1 MKLKEIEEIVEH
13 KVPMWQPALLI
24 LLLLLGFT
32 VVPLIVNQAEKAE
45 QKKQKETGN
54 TLGVESIRQTVDGGV
69 EQYVKPYAQKLQQGV
84 ESVLGVAQQSA
95 TDIASQSAQQ
105 AKDYVFDNTVGKVL
119 ESVHS
124 LPSDQQDLIKKA
136 ICK

>member
-13 KVPMWQPALLI
+13 KVPIWQPALLI
-24 LLLLLGFT
+24 ILLILGFSI
-32 VVPLIVNQAEKAE
+32 VPLIANQATEL
-45 QKKQKETGN
+45 KKKTPTKEN
-54 TLGVESIRQTVDGGV
+54 ILGVETIQKTVDSGV
-69 EQYVKPYAQKLQQGV
+69 EQYVIPYAQKLQQGV

-105 AKDYVFDNTVGKVL
+105 AKEYVFDNTVGKVL
-119 ESVHS
+119 DSVHS
-124 LPSDQQDLIKKA
+124 LPTDQQDLIKKA

>member
-1 MKLKEIEEIVEH
+1 MKLKEIEEIAVQ
-13 KVPMWQPALLI
+13 KVPVGQPTLLI

-32 VVPLIVNQAEKAE
+32 VVPFIASQAEKE
-45 QKKQKETGN
+45 SQHKPIEVGS
-54 TLGVESIRQTVDGGV
+54 TLGVETIQKTVDSGV
-69 EQYVKPYAQKLQQGV
+69 ERYVKPYAEKLQQGV

-105 AKDYVFDNTVGKVL
+105 AKEYVFDNTVGKVL

-124 LPSDQQDLIKKA
+124 LPTDQQDLIKKA